1 MIERR
6 WITDLQN
13 IQALVLVGYHV
24 GMSAAT
30 ATYPLTRCRTLSN
43 GGLPIL
49 PTIFLIYSQ
58 SPLYPY
64 FPTPLCFFQ
73 GTGSYF
79 AQSITLSFGDEVWAE
94 ANVKWPKDSAVH
106 SRLKHRGRPTTEQ
119 KRLIFSFFNGVFI
132 RRESWNSYHMIIS
145 RALLFSLIRRLRTQ
159 RV

>member
-1 MIERR
+1 MIERQ
-6 WITDLQN
+6 WIADLQN
-13 IQALVLVGYHV
+13 IQALALVGYNV
-24 GMSAAT
+24 GMSAAA

-94 ANVKWPKDSAVH
+94 ANVKWPKDSAVY
-106 SRLKHRGRPTTEQ
+106 SRLTQRGRPTTEQ
-119 KRLIFSFFNGVFI
+119 KRLTFSFFNGVFI
-132 RRESWNSYHMIIS
+132 RYES
-145 RALLFSLIRRLRTQ
+145 
-159 RV
+159 